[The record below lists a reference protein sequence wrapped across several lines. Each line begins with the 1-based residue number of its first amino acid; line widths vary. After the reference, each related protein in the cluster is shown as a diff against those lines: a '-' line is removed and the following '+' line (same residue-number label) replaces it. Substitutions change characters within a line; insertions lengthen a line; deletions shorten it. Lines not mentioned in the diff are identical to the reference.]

1 MDKLAV
7 ENFKI
12 LIGDNHPMFIDGI
25 RALLGGI
32 ASLDIVAEVASG
44 SDAYRA
50 VLDLNPH
57 VAILASTMPGMRS
70 LKVLEQLK
78 AAAPETAVILL
89 SDYEDRNYVQCAL
102 ATGVRGYVLKRSTG
116 SSIVEA
122 IHAVSRGGLYL
133 DPIVAAD
140 MIPHGNFAGPHLGG
154 RKESV
159 RTLTGREREVLRL
172 IALGFTNKEVAG
184 RLGITTKSIE
194 TYKTRATYK
203 LDIHSRAKIVQYALI
218 QGWLEA
224 PLP

>member
-1 MDKLAV
+1 MDNL
-7 ENFKI
+7 EGEHLKI
-12 LIGDNHPMFIDGI
+12 LIGDSHPMFIDGI
-25 RALLGGI
+25 RALI
-32 ASLDIVAEVASG
+32 SSIESFHVVAQVASG
-44 SDAYRA
+44 PDAHRA
-50 VLDLNPH
+50 VLELSPQ

-70 LKVLEQLK
+70 LAILEQLQ
-78 AAAPETAVILL
+78 AAATETAVILL
-89 SDYEDRNYVQCAL
+89 SDYEDRSYIQRVL

-133 DPIVAAD
+133 DPTVAAQ
-140 MIPHGNFAGPHLGG
+140 MIPNGGFLGSHLTG

-159 RTLTGREREVLRL
+159 RTLTEREREVLRL